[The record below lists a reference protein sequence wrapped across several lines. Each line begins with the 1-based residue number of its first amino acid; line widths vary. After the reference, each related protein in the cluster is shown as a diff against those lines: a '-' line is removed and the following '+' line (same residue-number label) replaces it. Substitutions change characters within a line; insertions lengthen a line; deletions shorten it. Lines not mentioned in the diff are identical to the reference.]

1 MKELKIGDLVRVT
14 EDTHDARMP
23 PSRTGLIVET
33 IIEKAWNDEK
43 AHVGVYMVY
52 MTNGERLKFQEMFL
66 EKVEDEKQD

>member
-52 MTNGERLKFQEMFL
+52 MTNGERLKFHEMFW